1 MTRAQRFRSRV
12 RRVFETLSSWQLF
25 PDEEMPRELV
35 SDAADSPD
43 RAEDAFVDGVLE
55 DFRRMHSKIDLDVL
69 VLNRK
74 IEQASAEVER
84 LHARGLSSL
93 ANVTA
98 IGAEQTSIT
107 SMRGQLRDLQ
117 MLRECVQIPH
127 KPTLRN
133 QYRHMRAIPRVR
145 AVWVHESR
153 IVCRTDPLFGQ
164 DHHSKWRR
172 IGPFRI
178 SFEIRNPEL
187 KTFRWINLE
196 GTKGIHHGPPNIAT
210 TPGQKFGTV
219 GCPGNLALSIINKA
233 VPIHDYATL
242 LSFAVRYPECAG
254 SEQTATMNL
263 WPLVPLDQVPEW
275 YRMQFKQ

>member
-1 MTRAQRFRSRV
+1 
-12 RRVFETLSSWQLF
+12 VFDTLSSWQLF
-25 PDEEMPRELV
+25 PDEEMPREFV
-35 SDAADSPD
+35 ADEPDSPD
-43 RAEDAFVDGVLE
+43 RAKDAFVGGVLE
-55 DFRRMHSKIDLDVL
+55 DFRRMHSQIDLDVL

-74 IEQASAEVER
+74 IEHASAEVER
-84 LHARGLSSL
+84 LHALGLSSL

-98 IGAEQTSIT
+98 IGAEQTNIT

-117 MLRECVQIPH
+117 MLRDRMQTPH
-127 KPTLRN
+127 VPTLRD
-133 QYRHMRAIPRVR
+133 QYRRMMAIPCVR

-164 DHHSKWRR
+164 DHHWKWRR

-196 GTKGIHHGPPNIAT
+196 GAKGIHHGPPNIAT
-210 TPGQKFGTV
+210 VPGQKFGTV
-219 GCPGNLALSIINKA
+219 GCPGDLALGIINKA
-233 VPIHDYATL
+233 APLHDYATL

-254 SEQTATMNL
+254 SVRTHTMNL

-275 YRMQFKQ
+275 YRVQFKR